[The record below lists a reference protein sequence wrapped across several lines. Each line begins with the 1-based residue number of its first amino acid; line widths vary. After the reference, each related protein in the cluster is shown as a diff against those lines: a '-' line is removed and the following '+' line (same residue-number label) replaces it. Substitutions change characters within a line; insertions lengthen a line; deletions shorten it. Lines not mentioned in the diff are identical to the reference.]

1 MMGAVALE
9 PALVS
14 MTCCK
19 DENCA
24 GAADGGLPESDK
36 ADVAAVSPA
45 LLLKITRDR
54 RRREKKKV
62 GQRSTEVNISMIASA
77 RTRLSQALRKYW
89 TYTIDAPRA
98 TSTAALAWMAAL
110 VASLSLRLVWLAE
123 ESRRALGCEPAALPR
138 LTVTGLRGA

>member
-1 MMGAVALE
+1 MAGVSSSSSSPSTIMGAVALE

-54 RRREKKKV
+54 RRREKKKSV
-62 GQRSTEVNISMIASA
+62 SDQRKSIF
-77 RTRLSQALRKYW
+77 Q
-89 TYTIDAPRA
+89 
-98 TSTAALAWMAAL
+98 
-110 VASLSLRLVWLAE
+110 
-123 ESRRALGCEPAALPR
+123 
-138 LTVTGLRGA
+138 

>member
-1 MMGAVALE
+1 MGAVALE

-54 RRREKKKV
+54 RRREKKS
-62 GQRSTEVNISMIASA
+62 RSAIN
-77 RTRLSQALRKYW
+77 RSQYFNDSECPDE
-89 TYTIDAPRA
+89 T
-98 TSTAALAWMAAL
+98 
-110 VASLSLRLVWLAE
+110 
-123 ESRRALGCEPAALPR
+123 
-138 LTVTGLRGA
+138 